1 MSIGDSVKGTAH
13 VETHASDREDR
24 RRDASELAQPIVPH
38 TWELPSG
45 SLSAHEIAARGQL
58 VERNRGMQSL
68 DNAKLAESLSHMANF
83 GNFNSE
89 NTSLLLV
96 AAGRLAEHDVN
107 RDVWRNHVP
116 PVTDGVG
123 DWELIAYKNL
133 AGVAARFI
141 VSRRLKEG
149 PKYEARILI
158 ITASGLLVDCQ
169 VVDSQ
174 MADRFVAETIRY
186 ASYQSRMR

>member
-1 MSIGDSVKGTAH
+1 MPIDSSKNSPEPGFH
-13 VETHASDREDR
+13 QERES

-58 VERNRGMQSL
+58 AERNRGMQSL

-96 AAGRLAEHDVN
+96 AAGRLAEHDVS

-174 MADRFVAETIRY
+174 MADRFVDETIRY